1 MGGEFKKVR
10 IDRAHYSAAPERGTP
25 NAIQGGGGR
34 YIGLDISRFMSD
46 MRMIDGLAYL
56 IGLGDNSIVA
66 SFGAI

>member
-1 MGGEFKKVR
+1 MR

-46 MRMIDGLAYL
+46 MRMIDRLAYL
-56 IGLGDNSIVA
+56 IKI
-66 SFGAI
+66 

>member
-1 MGGEFKKVR
+1 MR

-46 MRMIDGLAYL
+46 MRMIDGLAYQIDL
-56 IGLGDNSIVA
+56 CDTLVVA
-66 SFGAI
+66 SFGVTFQ